1 MSARRFRI
9 SFTRRGSAFSRSSRP
24 LSSIMSLVDRLCRS
38 PASACRI
45 QEARRKRGW
54 LSAMQA
60 ADQGFT
66 VTRAMAAGRLRA
78 EFAHQDMVMVLM
90 ADEK

>member
-1 MSARRFRI
+1 
-9 SFTRRGSAFSRSSRP
+9 
-24 LSSIMSLVDRLCRS
+24 
-38 PASACRI
+38 
-45 QEARRKRGW
+45 
-54 LSAMQA
+54 MQA